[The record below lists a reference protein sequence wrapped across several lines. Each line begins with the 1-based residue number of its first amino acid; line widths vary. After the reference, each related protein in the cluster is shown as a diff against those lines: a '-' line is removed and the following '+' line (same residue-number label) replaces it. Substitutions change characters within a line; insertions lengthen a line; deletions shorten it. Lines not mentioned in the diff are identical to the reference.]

1 MSTLANGRTVSS
13 PASAITMV
21 RAPRA
26 WISRM
31 FESSFACSVARPRG
45 EGITTTTGRSC
56 SISAI
61 GPCLSSP
68 AAKPSACM

>member
-1 MSTLANGRTVSS
+1 
-13 PASAITMV
+13 MV
-21 RAPRA
+21 TAPRV

-31 FESSFACSVARPRG
+31 LDSSLACSVADPLG
-45 EGITTTTGRSC
+45 EGMTTMTGRPS

>member
-1 MSTLANGRTVSS
+1 MSS
-13 PASAITMV
+13 PSSAMTMV
-21 RAPRA
+21 IAPRA

-31 FESSFACSVARPRG
+31 LLSSLACSTGAFFG
-45 EGITTTTGRSC
+45 DGITTMTGRPS

>member
-1 MSTLANGRTVSS
+1 
-13 PASAITMV
+13 MV
-21 RAPRA
+21 GVGHHDVVALFGDDDGPAPRA
-26 WISRM
+26 RTSWM
-31 FESSFACSVARPRG
+31 FDTIFSCSRPRPSG
-45 EGITTTTGRSC
+45 DGTSTTTGTPS

>member
-1 MSTLANGRTVSS
+1 MSSASS
-13 PASAITMV
+13 AMTMV
-21 RAPRA
+21 IAPRA

-31 FESSFACSVARPRG
+31 LDSSLACSVVEFFG
-45 EGITTTTGRSC
+45 EGITTITGRPS

-68 AAKPSACM
+68 AANPSACM